1 MPNTIILDVKGEKEG
16 IIVTYIKPGLNYQRG
31 ENIVFESKI
40 QDIQSFGTMVDASS
54 TLYSLRDLNDSLEEW
69 GKNVNNTWDLKVEI
83 GEGKYLIYI
92 QLDENK
98 NKSK

>member
-1 MPNTIILDVKGEKEG
+1 ML
-16 IIVTYIKPGLNYQRG
+16 L
-31 ENIVFESKI
+31 SKFSLE
-40 QDIQSFGTMVDASS
+40 DFSDFM
-54 TLYSLRDLNDSLEEW
+54 YSLRDLNDSLEEW